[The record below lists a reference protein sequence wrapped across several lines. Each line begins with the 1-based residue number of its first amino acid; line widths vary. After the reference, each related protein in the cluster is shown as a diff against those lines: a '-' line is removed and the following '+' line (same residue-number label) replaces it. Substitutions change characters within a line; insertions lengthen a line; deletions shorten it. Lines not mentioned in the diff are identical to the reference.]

1 MSYEMDFPSHKWNFC
16 WDIPSSEETP
26 FSLQTPTQTFLNV
39 FRPSLISVL
48 HERVKNK
55 QN

>member
-1 MSYEMDFPSHKWNFC
+1 MSYEMDFPSHKWNFS
-16 WDIPSSEETP
+16 WDIPFSEETT

-39 FRPSLISVL
+39 FKSSLISAL
-48 HERVKNK
+48 RKRVKNK